1 MKTSSKRSVK
11 QRRYKAVFHIVT
23 EGKITEPSYFKLIA
37 NYIPERAHYAIS
49 CLPADTASIP
59 SILEKAKSVYSKQL
73 YEQDELWVV
82 LDQDKE
88 SHLRHQFEK
97 LVTWIKKSP
106 RGHLAISAPRFEYWL
121 LCHFE
126 DAPKKENSKHDSYVA
141 KYLPG
146 YDREKNLSRH
156 GTKITTQAIQ
166 HAIEIASRTPLEGV
180 DSERPGSNVW
190 MLVEKLVPSQRTG
203 A

>member
-1 MKTSSKRSVK
+1 MKTSRERSVR
-11 QRRYKAVFHIVT
+11 QRRYKAVYHIVT

-37 NYIPERAHYAIS
+37 NYIPETAHYTVS
-49 CLPADTASIP
+49 CIPSDTASIP
-59 SILEKAKSVYSKQL
+59 SILEKAKSVCSRQL
-73 YEQDELWVV
+73 YEQDELWLV

-97 LVTWIKKSP
+97 LRAWIQKTPKA
-106 RGHLAISAPRFEYWL
+106 RMAISVPRFEYWL

-126 DAPKKENSKHDSYVA
+126 NSPRKENSRHDSYVA

-156 GTKITTQAIQ
+156 GTKITLQAIQ
-166 HAIEIASRTPLEGV
+166 HAIKVASRTPLEEF
-180 DSERPGSNVW
+180 DSECPGSNVW
-190 MLVEKLVPSQRTG
+190 MLVEKLVPSQSNRS
-203 A
+203 

>member
-1 MKTSSKRSVK
+1 MKTSRKRSIR
-11 QRRYKAVFHIVT
+11 QRRYKAVYHIVT

-37 NYIPERAHYAIS
+37 NYIPETAHYTIS
-49 CLPADTASIP
+49 CIPADTASIP
-59 SILEKAKSVYSKQL
+59 SILEKAKSVCSSQL

-97 LVTWIKKSP
+97 LEAWIQQSP
-106 RGHLAISAPRFEYWL
+106 KRHLAVSAPRFEYWL

-126 DAPKKENSKHDSYVA
+126 PFPKKEDSRHDSSVA

-156 GTKITTQAIQ
+156 GTKITLQTIQ
-166 HAIEIASRTPLEGV
+166 HAIKTASRMPLEMF
-180 DSERPGSNVW
+180 DSDRPGSDVW
-190 MLVEKLVPSQRTG
+190 KLVEKIVPLQRDKS
-203 A
+203 